1 MSSKCPYCNKM
12 VWFGVVRDKQ
22 LVHRRCLPKRN
33 GAALPK
39 PTKPQPGKTKEPEPE
54 PEPDIY
60 YLSPF
65 PHYSFGSFYSGAYRG
80 RATPTSAE
88 GVKEWIDRCEAI
100 EDVEIKDGKFR
111 VIGFILERK

>member
-22 LVHRRCLPKRN
+22 LVHRKCIPSKKR
-33 GAALPK
+33 K
-39 PTKPQPGKTKEPEPE
+39 RKE
-54 PEPDIY
+54 PEPDIL

-65 PHYSFGSFYSGAYRG
+65 PHYSSSFYGGYYRG

-88 GVKEWIDRCEAI
+88 GIKEWVDKCEAMD
-100 EDVEIKDGKFR
+100 EVETKGGKFR